1 MALELEQTDGADEL
15 GLERRPELVAA
26 AQDDLGD
33 RVRVAGIGLAGP
45 QSATIAM
52 RAPGRHVENLKAGA
66 RHCRRQRPPEPG
78 RVLDADDRG
87 GRVVLDEPGDECAI
101 ALGALANSSVSIS
114 PPRASSSAAAWR
126 CLWQSMPTNNLD
138 DLLVWVEDRGRAGE
152 GRFCV
157 DAAAAARNLL
167 SSHSRRPAR
176 NPPVDKSS
184 AGQQKRDSSSRRV
197 RRNLELRHPFA

>member
-66 RHCRRQRPPEPG
+66 RQCRRQRPPEPG
-78 RVLDADDRG
+78 RF
-87 GRVVLDEPGDECAI
+87 
-101 ALGALANSSVSIS
+101 
-114 PPRASSSAAAWR
+114 
-126 CLWQSMPTNNLD
+126 SMPMIA
-138 DLLVWVEDRGRAGE
+138 V
-152 GRFCV
+152 
-157 DAAAAARNLL
+157 AASCSTSQAIGAR
-167 SSHSRRPAR
+167 
-176 NPPVDKSS
+176 
-184 AGQQKRDSSSRRV
+184 
-197 RRNLELRHPFA
+197 

>member
-1 MALELEQTDGADEL
+1 LGAVVDEAMALELEQTDGADEL

-66 RHCRRQRPPEPG
+66 RQCRRQRPPEPD
-78 RVLDADDRG
+78 RVLLDADDRG

-101 ALGALANSSVSIS
+101 AVRRLANSSVSIS
-114 PPRASSSAAAWR
+114 PPRASISAAAWR

-138 DLLVWVEDRGRAGE
+138 DLLV
-152 GRFCV
+152 
-157 DAAAAARNLL
+157 
-167 SSHSRRPAR
+167 
-176 NPPVDKSS
+176 
-184 AGQQKRDSSSRRV
+184 RV
-197 RRNLELRHPFA
+197 